1 MAKWGVAREEEENL
15 LRGHRASMT
24 QQERETWK
32 NRLMA
37 DNRRDQEFLFTLP
50 KEQEMEIQLA
60 KIARKIGVPD
70 TLRTPIIEELLEDIY
85 EYGVLTELKSRPK
98 VTTIWVAGDEWIE
111 YAEGGKIKTYPKRFA
126 STEEVYRF
134 VEKKL
139 AGTSFRYARNIPE
152 IDAILADG
160 SRFHVMQGS
169 AGVSRAGTEQ
179 RVKRIPMLTIRLF
192 SYPYALHEIV
202 TNNHLRTYL
211 ELLPKL
217 GASFIIAGNQG
228 AGKTTLLNAM
238 SAFVSPHHRMIL
250 IEEAPEMQPLFPS
263 PVIRLWNQGEIGNVH
278 FVNMIKNNRATLRM
292 AGDVMIIG
300 EIRDEDTLWEFL
312 RISNVGLHLVATSLH
327 ANSAQDALSRMQ
339 NLGMAVA
346 HHPPRSTVADMI
358 QRGISHVIFLR
369 RDGEHMGI
377 EEVLEITGQAR
388 GQVTGR
394 TVFSRDVRTGE
405 VKFYGL
411 SKEMTERARKQGA
424 VKEWIEN

>member
-1 MAKWGVAREEEENL
+1 MLGQSKPDENL
-15 LRGHRASMT
+15 LRVQKHTTSKEVAAWK
-24 QQERETWK
+24 ERLVTENK
-32 NRLMA
+32 
-37 DNRRDQEFLFTLP
+37 RDQEFLSTLP

-70 TLRTPIIEELLEDIY
+70 TLRAPIIEELLEDIY

-98 VTTIWVAGDEWIE
+98 VTTIWVAGNEWIE

-126 STEEVYRF
+126 SIEEVYRF
-134 VEKKL
+134 IEKKL

-169 AGVSRAGTEQ
+169 AGVSRTGTEQ
-179 RVKRIPMLTIRLF
+179 RVKRIPLLTIRLF

-202 TNNHLRTYL
+202 TDNRLRTYL
-211 ELLPKL
+211 EWLPKL
-217 GASFIIAGNQG
+217 GASFVIAGNQG
-228 AGKTTLLNAM
+228 AGKTTTLNAM
-238 SAFVSPHHRMIL
+238 SAFVSPDHRLIL

-263 PVIRLWNQGEIGNVH
+263 SVIRLWNQGELGNVH

-292 AGDVMIIG
+292 GGDVMMIG

-312 RISNVGLHLVATSLH
+312 RISNVGLHLVAATLH
-327 ANSAQDALSRMQ
+327 ANSAQDALLRMQ

-369 RDGEHMGI
+369 REAEHMGI

-388 GQVTGR
+388 GQVIGR

-405 VKFYGL
+405 VTFHGL
-411 SKEMTERARKQGA
+411 SKEMKERAMKKG
-424 VKEWIEN
+424 VLTKEWVDN